1 MIILYTTHCPKC
13 KVLETK
19 LNQKKLSYTIV
30 DNVDEITGMGIMS
43 VPVLQVNDDLFSF
56 IEANKWI
63 NEQEAQA

>member
-43 VPVLQVNDDLFSF
+43 VPVLEVNGNRMDFVT
-56 IEANKWI
+56 ANNWI
-63 NEQEAQA
+63 NKLEVQS

>member
-56 IEANKWI
+56 VEANKWI
-63 NEQEAQA
+63 NEQEAQV

>member
-56 IEANKWI
+56 VEANKWI
-63 NEQEAQA
+63 NEQEAPV

>member
-19 LNQKKLSYTIV
+19 LNQKKMSYTIV

-56 IEANKWI
+56 VEANKWI
-63 NEQEAQA
+63 NEQEAQV